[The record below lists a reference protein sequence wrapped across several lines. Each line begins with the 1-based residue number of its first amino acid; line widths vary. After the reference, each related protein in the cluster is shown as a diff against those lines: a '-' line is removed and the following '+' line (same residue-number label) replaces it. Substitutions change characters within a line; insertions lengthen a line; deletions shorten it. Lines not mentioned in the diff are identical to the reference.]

1 MKYFSRIIITLFVLT
16 FACLGFC
23 NIAFADNTTPAET
36 TQNQTATQNQSSG
49 GISTTVKSSSS
60 TENEILSTPNII
72 NILLIAV
79 GIVLILLAIAIFTRL
94 KR

>member
-1 MKYFSRIIITLFVLT
+1 MKYFSRIIISLFILT
-16 FACLGFC
+16 FACFGFC
-23 NIAFADNTTPAET
+23 NIAFADNTVPAET
-36 TQNQTATQNQSSG
+36 TATQNQTSG
-49 GISTTVKSSSS
+49 QISTTVRTTSS
-60 TENEILSTPNII
+60 TENEIFSIPNII